1 MLATVCNTTQ
11 VSFDPQPID
20 AHIHGPSMAWVLS
33 HALARAD
40 VDETHA
46 IFGQARI
53 LLKEGDITDAEGA
66 GVTNT
71 RRAIDITIKV
81 GFCTRAHYFHTLNQK
96 MDLFILIWMIY
107 PDFFIE
113 ETLFSQ

>member
-1 MLATVCNTTQ
+1 
-11 VSFDPQPID
+11 
-20 AHIHGPSMAWVLS
+20 MAWVLS

-81 GFCTRAHYFHTLNQK
+81 GFCTRAYYFHTLNQK
-96 MDLFILIWMIY
+96 IDLFILVWMMSRFIY
-107 PDFFIE
+107 RKKVIFLITYSYE
-113 ETLFSQ
+113 KTST

>member
-1 MLATVCNTTQ
+1 
-11 VSFDPQPID
+11 
-20 AHIHGPSMAWVLS
+20 MAWVLS

-81 GFCTRAHYFHTLNQK
+81 GFCTRALLLPHSEPKLKIGSISYSFIHSSLDNLLIKFSMERYFFMH
-96 MDLFILIWMIY
+96 MLIY
-107 PDFFIE
+107 
-113 ETLFSQ
+113 